1 MVLDPYKIL
10 KISRDAPDEVIRA
23 AYKVLA
29 SKYHPDKNPGDEA
42 SARMMQHINDAYAL
56 LSNPIRRSEYDRKST
71 DDIESSAPEEQNSGS
86 KRVTIHCRNC
96 KRALRVT
103 EDVLSAPGRFEITC
117 PGCKKDPFAEP
128 RHAQPSSEELRKSVI
143 NCKNCGQSIRV
154 LSAVIQ
160 NPDHFDVVCPKCNLN
175 PIPEN
180 KDLKYMQSTRSYNKS
195 NYTIHPAIQK
205 YNTLNIFGVFIN
217 FVKISFIGFVNF
229 IKIAFFVIIFIVGI
243 LSFFEYLSKN
253 NHSYDTNHRSTEK
266 TATSQPA
273 PAFSQPPQQLPQT
286 GDNTASFINGAA
298 PLTIKTSPSGG
309 YHYFVKIV
317 NATNHQEL
325 GSYFIRSGEILQVQV
340 PVGTYEIKYS
350 SGKQWYGID
359 YLFGPETK
367 YNKADSL
374 FSFNFD
380 GYQYSGYT
388 IELIMQQN
396 GNLRTS
402 GIQPSQW

>member
-1 MVLDPYKIL
+1 MI
-10 KISRDAPDEVIRA
+10 IVI
-23 AYKVLA
+23 
-29 SKYHPDKNPGDEA
+29 G
-42 SARMMQHINDAYAL
+42 
-56 LSNPIRRSEYDRKST
+56 
-71 DDIESSAPEEQNSGS
+71 
-86 KRVTIHCRNC
+86 
-96 KRALRVT
+96 
-103 EDVLSAPGRFEITC
+103 
-117 PGCKKDPFAEP
+117 
-128 RHAQPSSEELRKSVI
+128 
-143 NCKNCGQSIRV
+143 
-154 LSAVIQ
+154 
-160 NPDHFDVVCPKCNLN
+160 
-175 PIPEN
+175 
-180 KDLKYMQSTRSYNKS
+180 
-195 NYTIHPAIQK
+195 
-205 YNTLNIFGVFIN
+205 
-217 FVKISFIGFVNF
+217 
-229 IKIAFFVIIFIVGI
+229 GI

-325 GSYFIRSGEILQVQV
+325 GSYFIRSGEILKVQV